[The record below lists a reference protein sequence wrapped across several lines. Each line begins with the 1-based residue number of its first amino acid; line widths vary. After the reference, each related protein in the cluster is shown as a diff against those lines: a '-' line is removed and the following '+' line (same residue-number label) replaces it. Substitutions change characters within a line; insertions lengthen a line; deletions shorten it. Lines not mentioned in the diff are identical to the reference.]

1 MPIMIENTN
10 NRYKA
15 IHFDMDGV
23 IADTEALHVQA
34 EQQTCRDHGIA
45 IDTEKWTGFKGQTAD
60 AIFTHIVS
68 TYDSGVDNRNR
79 INKLIEYKTDVV
91 VDLIDS
97 QLHPV
102 DGIFMFIN
110 WARKKFDTVS
120 LVTSSNRR
128 VQQRIIGRMGL
139 SDYFDTIVTGDDVQH
154 GKPHPEPYL
163 RSLQMSQTK
172 PEQSIVIEDSK
183 SGIASASA
191 AGCAVLAIAT
201 SHPADELSR
210 TTAQYVATSYDHAI
224 QLLSQ

>member
-1 MPIMIENTN
+1 MLIMKENSMD

-45 IDTEKWTGFKGQTAD
+45 IDTEKWMGFKGQTAD
-60 AIFTHIVS
+60 AIFTHIVNI
-68 TYDSGVDNRNR
+68 YGNGADSRSK
-79 INKLIEYKTDVV
+79 INELIDYKTDVV

-97 QLHPV
+97 QLRPV
-102 DGIFMFIN
+102 DGIFMFID
-110 WARKKFDTVS
+110 WAKEKFETVA

-139 SDYFDTIVTGDDVQH
+139 SDYFDTIVTGDDVQQ

-172 PEQSIVIEDSK
+172 PEQSVVIEDSK
-183 SGIASASA
+183 SGIVSATA

-201 SHPADELSR
+201 SHTVDELDQ
-210 TTAQYVATSYDHAI
+210 TAARYVASNYDHAI
-224 QLLSQ
+224 QLLT